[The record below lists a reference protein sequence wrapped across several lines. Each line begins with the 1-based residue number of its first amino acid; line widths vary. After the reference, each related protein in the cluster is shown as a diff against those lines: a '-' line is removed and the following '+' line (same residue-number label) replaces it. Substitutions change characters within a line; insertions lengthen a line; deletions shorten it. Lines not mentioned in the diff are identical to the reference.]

1 MHHPGSE
8 EDSPTKSTTNSTTVP
23 TTSAHTSA
31 QPTIPQI
38 SQPELKIDA
47 DAEADM
53 DGDVDM
59 LDDSDVQF
67 ITDTNDFLDAND
79 MQICAELLPTIK
91 SVTSLHPSK
100 FNELYTPSQIDSGN
114 IL

>member
-47 DAEADM
+47 DM
-53 DGDVDM
+53 DGDIDM

-67 ITDTNDFLDAND
+67 ITDTGDFLDAND
-79 MQICAELLPTIK
+79 MQICAEILPTIK

-100 FNELYTPSQIDSGN
+100 FNELYTSSQIDSGN